1 MSAMQTE
8 RAASRIVSP
17 RGSAV
22 FGEFA
27 ESGRSSGKTTKISET
42 NELERCC
49 LGDGIL
55 PFDQGWRTN
64 PMGDQQH
71 KQGGQDRNQGGANL
85 DRDKGRMGNKPGQ
98 GADQNKVG
106 QDTDGDGK
114 TVQPGQ
120 KPGQSHGTGN
130 IQK

>member
-1 MSAMQTE
+1 
-8 RAASRIVSP
+8 
-17 RGSAV
+17 
-22 FGEFA
+22 
-27 ESGRSSGKTTKISET
+27 
-42 NELERCC
+42 
-49 LGDGIL
+49 
-55 PFDQGWRTN
+55 
-64 PMGDQQH
+64 MGDQQQ
-71 KQGGQDRNQGGANL
+71 KQGGQDRNQGSQQQRDQQAGQDRNQGGSNF

>member
-1 MSAMQTE
+1 
-8 RAASRIVSP
+8 
-17 RGSAV
+17 
-22 FGEFA
+22 
-27 ESGRSSGKTTKISET
+27 
-42 NELERCC
+42 
-49 LGDGIL
+49 
-55 PFDQGWRTN
+55 
-64 PMGDQQH
+64 MGDQQH
-71 KQGGQDRNQGGANL
+71 KQGSQDRNQGGSNF

-120 KPGQSHGTGN
+120 KPGQSHGTGD